1 MPSLILG
8 TWQVNPSVPNIEIFK
23 FFTILFQLCLYC
35 NKTQIDMQSIDLL
48 KFQNMDMS
56 LVQKEGKRL
65 EQMGIEGKIDEIW
78 IKNNFYKK

>member
-1 MPSLILG
+1 
-8 TWQVNPSVPNIEIFK
+8 
-23 FFTILFQLCLYC
+23 
-35 NKTQIDMQSIDLL
+35 
-48 KFQNMDMS
+48 MS